1 MYGNVLFSFKDRLVV
16 DYAAWN
22 EIREL
27 AQGSV
32 IPYLKTKVEN
42 VTQRASLDL

>member
-16 DYAAWN
+16 DNAAWK

-27 AQGSV
+27 TQGSV

-42 VTQRASLDL
+42 VMQHASLA